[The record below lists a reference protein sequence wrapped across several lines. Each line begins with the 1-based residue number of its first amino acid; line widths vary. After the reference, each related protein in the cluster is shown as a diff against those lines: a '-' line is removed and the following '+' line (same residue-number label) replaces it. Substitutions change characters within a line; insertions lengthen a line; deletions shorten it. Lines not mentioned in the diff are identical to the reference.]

1 MKIWYVASEAA
12 PFMKTGGLA
21 DVIGSLPQAVSGLG
35 EEVSVVMPKYG
46 TIAEEYVEKMEY
58 LFDLIV
64 PVGWRKQFAAVLKL
78 EHDGITHYFIDNEYY
93 FNREGV
99 LYGHYDDAERFAFFS
114 RAALEM
120 IGKLDETLVPDVLH
134 CHDWQ
139 TGVVPAFLRIHYQHI
154 EAYQKIRTVFT
165 IHNLQYQGI
174 FPEDVLG
181 ELLQFG
187 HEHFTA
193 EGIQHNG
200 LVNYMKA
207 GIVHSD
213 QITTVSPSYRD
224 EIMEPY
230 YGEGLDAALR
240 HRAVDVRGILNG
252 LDLATNDPSTD
263 KRIAKT
269 YDLDTVKEG
278 KAVNKRALQER
289 FGLEVRDDV
298 MLIGF
303 VSRLVEQKGLDLI
316 NGVSDELGNLD
327 CQFVFLGSGQPEYEA
342 IVHEMTARHPG
353 KIGSYIGFDIELAH
367 LIYAGSDAFLM
378 PSRFEPC
385 GLSQL
390 ISMRYGTLPIVRE
403 TGGLRDTVKPFN
415 EYTQEGTGFGFL
427 NYNAHEML
435 ATIEKS
441 IRVFYD
447 RNTWNALVHQAMT
460 ADFSWKQ
467 SAKQYRELYHL
478 FA

>member
-21 DVIGSLPQAVSGLG
+21 DVVGSLPQAVADLG

-46 TIAEEYVEKMEY
+46 SIAAEYVDEMKY

-64 PVGWRKQFAAVLKL
+64 PVGWRKQFGAVLKL
-78 EHDGITHYFIDNEYY
+78 ERDGITYYFIDNEYY
-93 FNREGV
+93 FKRDGV
-99 LYGHYDDAERFAFFS
+99 LYGHFDDAERFAFFS
-114 RAALEM
+114 RAVLEM
-120 IGKLDETLVPDVLH
+120 IGKMEEVPDVLH

-139 TGVVPAFLRIHYQHI
+139 TGILPAFLRIHYQHI
-154 EAYQKIRTVFT
+154 EAYQRIRTVYT

-174 FPEDVLG
+174 FPEEILG

-230 YGEGLDAALR
+230 YGEGLDGALR

-252 LDLATNDPSTD
+252 IDLATNDPNTD
-263 KRIAKT
+263 ARIEQT
-269 YDLDTVKEG
+269 YTLDTYKEG
-278 KAVNKRALQER
+278 KLANKRALQER
-289 FGLEVRDDV
+289 LGLEVRDDI

-303 VSRLVEQKGLDLI
+303 VSRLVDQKGLDLI
-316 NGVSDELGNLD
+316 KGVFEELGQLP
-327 CQFVFLGSGQPEYEA
+327 CQFAFLGSGQPEYEG
-342 IVHEMTARHPG
+342 IVHEMTAAHPG
-353 KIGSYIGFDIELAH
+353 KVGSYVGFDIELAH

-403 TGGLRDTVKPFN
+403 TGGLRDTVKPYN
-415 EYTQEGTGFGFL
+415 EFTQEGTGFGFM

-435 ATIEKS
+435 ATIEKA
-441 IRVFYD
+441 IRVFYEKE
-447 RNTWNALVHQAMT
+447 NWHALVHQAMT

>member
-21 DVIGSLPQAVSGLG
+21 DVIGSLPQAVSSLG
-35 EEVSVVMPKYG
+35 EDVSVVMPKYG
-46 TIAEEYVEKMEY
+46 SIAQEYVDEMEY
-58 LFDLIV
+58 LFDLLV
-64 PVGWRKQFAAVLKL
+64 PVGWRKQFGAVLKL
-78 EHDGITHYFIDNEYY
+78 ERDGITYYFIDNEYY

-114 RAALEM
+114 RAVLEM
-120 IGKLDETLVPDVLH
+120 IGQIEEVPDVLH

-174 FPEDVLG
+174 FPEAVLG

-263 KRIAKT
+263 KRIAQT
-269 YDLDTVKEG
+269 YDLDTFKEG
-278 KAVNKRALQER
+278 KLANKRMLQER
-289 FGLEVRDDV
+289 YGLEVRDDI

-316 NGVSDELGNLD
+316 HAVNHELGNLD

-342 IVHEMTARHPG
+342 IVHEMTAAHPG

-403 TGGLRDTVKPFN
+403 TGGLRDTVKPYN
-415 EYTQEGTGFGFL
+415 DYTQEGTGFGFL

-441 IRVFYD
+441 IRVFYED
-447 RNTWNALVHQAMT
+447 NTWNALVHQAMT
-460 ADFSWKQ
+460 SDFSWKQ